1 MKSALLLILFSSVAF
16 CQQTYDVILYGG
28 KIVDGTG
35 NQWFYGDLAIS
46 GDRIAKITGAGLL
59 DHANAKERIDVHG
72 LVVAPGFVDIQGSL
86 GGPAISKITQGA
98 TTEIAGEGW
107 TEAPANDLTRAGA
120 TGMGRDATQKK
131 FDGPHGFDA
140 MLRAA
145 EQRGSAINFGSYVGA
160 TTVRQ
165 YVKGLAPGKAS
176 PDEIRKMQEL
186 VELAMQDGAFGIGS
200 ALIYPPA
207 TYVDTDELIEI
218 TKPAGKYRGIY
229 ISHIRSEADHFL
241 EALDEAIEIGQKA
254 GTPVEIYH
262 LKAAGKRNW
271 GKEAA
276 ALQKINDAR
285 AAGQDVSACMY
296 PYIAGATGLTAV
308 LPPWTAENG
317 KLFENLANPST
328 RERIRREM
336 AQEKTDWEN
345 MGQLAGPEGI
355 LILKL
360 DKPENQKYVGK
371 RLNEIAAMM
380 GYDGKAGVQGKDW
393 RDAAMDLILSEHT
406 RVGTMYF
413 LMNEDNVKLQLQQ
426 PWIKFGMDAS
436 GVDPEKMKGQLAHP
450 RAYGTFPRILGL
462 YVREEKVLPLE
473 DAVRKMTSAAT
484 RRLGIRDRG
493 ILQEG
498 FFADIAVFNPDSVID
513 RATYENPNQLSTG
526 VEYVFVNGVA
536 VVKNGKVTGAKPG
549 VALRGPGYR
558 KAGVA
563 PTEAVI
569 AILSQ

>member
-1 MKSALLLILFSSVAF
+1 MRSALLLLLFASLAF
-16 CQQTYDVILYGG
+16 AQKSYDIVLYGG

-35 NQWFYGDLAIS
+35 NQWFYGDLAVS
-46 GDRIAKITGAGLL
+46 GNRIAKITGAGLL
-59 DHANAKERIDVHG
+59 DHASAKERIDVHG
-72 LVVAPGFVDIQGSL
+72 LVVAPGFVDIQGGL
-86 GGPAISKITQGA
+86 GGQAISKITQGC

-107 TEAPANDLTRAGA
+107 TEAPANDLTRAGTA
-120 TGMGRDATQKK
+120 GLGNRAAEKK
-131 FDGPHGFDA
+131 FDSPHGFDA

-145 EQRGSAINFGSYVGA
+145 EQRGSAVNFGSYVGA
-160 TTVRQ
+160 TTIRQ
-165 YVKGLAPGKAS
+165 YVKGLAPGKAT
-176 PDEIRKMQEL
+176 PDEIGKMQDL
-186 VELAMQDGAFGIGS
+186 VDLAMQDGAFGIGS

-207 TYVDTDELIEI
+207 TYVDTDELVEI
-218 TKPAGKYRGIY
+218 TKPVGRYRGIY

-241 EALDEAIEIGQKA
+241 EALDEAIEIGRRA

-271 GKEAA
+271 SKEVAA
-276 ALQKINDAR
+276 IQKINDAR
-285 AAGQDVSACMY
+285 ASGQDVSACMY

-317 KLFENLANPST
+317 KLFENLADPAT
-328 RERIRREM
+328 RERIKREM

-360 DKPENQKYVGK
+360 DKPENQKYAGK

-380 GYDGKAGVQGKDW
+380 GKDW

-426 PWIKFGMDAS
+426 PWIKFGMDAT
-436 GVDPEKMKGQLAHP
+436 GVDPEKMKGQLTHP

-462 YVREEKVLPLE
+462 YVRDEKVLPLE
-473 DAVRKMTSAAT
+473 DAIRKMTSAAT

-498 FFADIAVFNPDSVID
+498 LFADIAVFNPDTIAD
-513 RATYENPNQLSTG
+513 RATYENPNQLSMG

-536 VVKNGKVTGAKPG
+536 VVKGGKVTGAKPG

-558 KAGVA
+558 GG
-563 PTEAVI
+563 
-569 AILSQ
+569 S

>member
-1 MKSALLLILFSSVAF
+1 MRSALTKSALLLALFCSAAF
-16 CQQTYDVILYGG
+16 CQESYDVILSGG

-46 GDRIAKITGAGLL
+46 GNRIARITGAGLL

-72 LVVAPGFVDIQGSL
+72 LVVAPGFVDMQGSL
-86 GGPAISKITQGA
+86 GGPSISKITQGA

-107 TEAPANDLTRAGA
+107 TEAPANDLTRAG
-120 TGMGRDATQKK
+120 TVGMGRRGAEKN

-165 YVKGLAPGKAS
+165 YVKGLAPGKAT
-176 PDEIRKMQEL
+176 PDQIHKMQEL
-186 VELAMQDGAFGIGS
+186 VDLAMQDGAFGIGS

-218 TKPAGKYRGIY
+218 TKPVGKYRGLY
-229 ISHIRSEADHFL
+229 ISHMRSEADHFL
-241 EALDEAIEIGQKA
+241 EALDEAIEIGRKSGA
-254 GTPVEIYH
+254 PVEIYH

-271 GKEAA
+271 DKEMPAI
-276 ALQKINDAR
+276 QKINAAR

-296 PYIAGATGLTAV
+296 PYTAGATGLTAV

-317 KLFENLANPST
+317 KLFDNLADPAA
-328 RERIRREM
+328 RERIKREM
-336 AQEKTDWEN
+336 GEEKSDWEN

-355 LILKL
+355 LVLKL
-360 DKPENQKYVGK
+360 DKPENQKYAGK
-371 RLNEIAAMM
+371 RLNEIAGMM
-380 GYDGKAGVQGKDW
+380 GKDW
-393 RDAAMDLILSEHT
+393 RDAAMDLILTEHT
-406 RVGTMYF
+406 RVETMYF
-413 LMNEDNVKLQLQQ
+413 LMSEDNVKLQLRQ
-426 PWIKFGMDAS
+426 PWIKFGLDAS
-436 GVDPEKMKGQLAHP
+436 GVDPEKMKGHLAHP

-473 DAVRKMTSAAT
+473 DAVRKMTSAAA

-498 FFADIAVFNPDSVID
+498 FFADIAVFNPDTIID
-513 RATYENPNQLSTG
+513 RSTYENPNQLSTG

-536 VVKNGKVTGAKPG
+536 VVKSGKVTGAKPG

-558 KAGVA
+558 SA
-563 PTEAVI
+563 
-569 AILSQ
+569 S

>member
-1 MKSALLLILFSSVAF
+1 VKSALLLFLLGSVAF
-16 CQQTYDVILYGG
+16 CQQIYDVVLYGG

-46 GDRIAKITGAGLL
+46 GNHIAKITGAGLL
-59 DHANAKERIDVHG
+59 DHATAKQRIDAHG
-72 LVVAPGFVDIQGSL
+72 LVVAPGFVDIQGGL
-86 GGPAISKITQGA
+86 GGTAISKITQGC

-107 TEAPANDLTRAGA
+107 TAAPANDLTRAGTA
-120 TGMGRDATQKK
+120 GLGNRGAEKK

-140 MLRAA
+140 MLKTA
-145 EQRGSAINFGSYVGA
+145 EQSGSAINFGSYVGA

-165 YVKGLAPGKAS
+165 YVKGLAPGKATV
-176 PDEIRKMQEL
+176 DEIHKMQEL
-186 VELAMQDGAFGIGS
+186 VDLAMQDGAFGIGS

-207 TYVDTDELIEI
+207 TYVDTDELVEI
-218 TKPAGKYRGIY
+218 TKPVGRYRGIY

-241 EALDEAIEIGQKA
+241 EALDEAIEIGRRA

-271 GKEAA
+271 SKELAA
-276 ALQKINDAR
+276 IQKITDAR

-317 KLFENLANPST
+317 KLFENLANPAT

-336 AQEKTDWEN
+336 AQEQTDWEN
-345 MGQLAGPEGI
+345 MGQLAGPGGI
-355 LILKL
+355 LILQL
-360 DKPENQKYVGK
+360 AKPENQKYVGK

-380 GYDGKAGVQGKDW
+380 GKDW

-413 LMNEDNVKLQLQQ
+413 LMDEENVKLQLRQ
-426 PWIKFGMDAS
+426 PWIKFGMDAT
-436 GVDPEKMKGQLAHP
+436 GVDPEKMKGQLSHP
-450 RAYGTFPRILGL
+450 RAFGTFPRILGL

-473 DAVRKMTSAAT
+473 DAIRKMTSAAT

-498 FFADIAVFNPDSVID
+498 FFADITVFNPDTITE
-513 RATYENPNQLSTG
+513 RATYESPNQLSTG
-526 VEYVFVNGVA
+526 VEYVFVNGIA

-558 KAGVA
+558 AESK
-563 PTEAVI
+563 
-569 AILSQ
+569 

>member
-1 MKSALLLILFSSVAF
+1 MKSALLLVFLSSAAFSQGS
-16 CQQTYDVILYGG
+16 YDVILSGG

-46 GDRIAKITGAGLL
+46 GQRIARITGAGLL
-59 DHANAKERIDVHG
+59 DHANAKERINVHG
-72 LVVAPGFVDIQGSL
+72 LVIAPGFLDVQGSL

-107 TEAPANDLTRAGA
+107 TEAPANDLTRTG
-120 TGMGRDATQKK
+120 TLGMGRHAAEKR

-160 TTVRQ
+160 TTIRQ
-165 YVKGLAPGKAS
+165 YVKGLAPGKAT
-176 PDEIRKMQEL
+176 PDETHQMQQL

-207 TYVDTDELIEI
+207 TYVDTEELIEI
-218 TKPAGKYRGIY
+218 TKPVGKYRGLY

-241 EALDEAIEIGQKA
+241 EALDEAIEIGRKSGA
-254 GTPVEIYH
+254 PVEIYH

-271 GKEAA
+271 DKEMPAI
-276 ALQKINDAR
+276 QKINAAR

-296 PYIAGATGLTAV
+296 PYTAGATGLTAV

-317 KLFENLANPST
+317 KLFANLADSPV
-328 RERIRREM
+328 RERIKREM
-336 AQEKTDWEN
+336 AQEKSDWEN

-355 LILKL
+355 LVLKL
-360 DKPENQKYVGK
+360 DQPANRKYAGK
-371 RLNEIAAMM
+371 HLNEIAAMM
-380 GYDGKAGVQGKDW
+380 GKDW
-393 RDAAMDLILSEHT
+393 RDAAMDLILSERT
-406 RVGTMYF
+406 RVETMYF
-413 LMNEDNVKLQLQQ
+413 LMSEENVKRQLQQ
-426 PWIKFGMDAS
+426 PWIKFGLDAP
-436 GVDPEKMKGQLAHP
+436 GVDPQKMKNQLAHP

-462 YVREEKVLPLE
+462 YVREERVLPLE
-473 DAVRKMTSAAT
+473 EAIRKMTSAAA
-484 RRLGIRDRG
+484 RRLGLRDRG

-498 FFADIAVFNPDSVID
+498 FFADIAVFNPDTIID

-526 VEYVFVNGVA
+526 VEDVFVNGVA
-536 VVKNGKVTGAKPG
+536 VVKGGQVTGAKPG
-549 VALRGPGYR
+549 LALRGPGYQS
-558 KAGVA
+558 AN
-563 PTEAVI
+563 
-569 AILSQ
+569 